1 MASFV
6 LIVLVAKLTPFDTHD
21 TIFMCS
27 FINFTQQH
35 VSAEVIPPAR
45 RSASSPAA
53 IEETN
58 INTPPAPPPIGGRT
72 GEEVKSRGMDRLLQ
86 EGTSAV
92 SKNMLTILL

>member
-35 VSAEVIPPAR
+35 VSAEVIP
-45 RSASSPAA
+45 SSPAA